1 MGSLLSLAV
10 KFKSLDSNK
19 THRINRTTLTKL
31 LDFLAPDHVSLIF
44 GELSENGTEIDYSV
58 FIYDLKGQINEEIIK
73 DIDSLFAY
81 LDTRR

>member
-19 THRINRTTLTKL
+19 SHSINRAALARL
-31 LDFLAPDHVSLIF
+31 VDFLAPDHVSLIL

-58 FIYDLKGQINEEIIK
+58 FVYDLKGQLNEETIK

>member
-1 MGSLLSLAV
+1 MAV
-10 KFKSLDSNK
+10 RFKSLDSNK
-19 THRINRTTLTKL
+19 SHRISRNTLTKL
-31 LDFLAPDHVSLIF
+31 LDFLAPEHVSLIF

-58 FIYDLKGQINEEIIK
+58 FVYDLKGQLNEETIK